1 MLFKKQYLAFF
12 FTLPI
17 ALMPLKSAASEVTP
31 EVYSIQLFFGL
42 SIPDGEKI
50 TLQQWDD
57 FVANNIAK
65 RFDGFNIVDSEGY
78 WKGKPERSK
87 IVTIIAKSEE
97 VSKAESIAHDYATMY
112 HQDSVM
118 LVKKPINKWE
128 FVPSD

>member
-12 FTLPI
+12 FALPV
-17 ALMPLKSAASEVTP
+17 ALMPMKSAASD
-31 EVYSIQLFFGL
+31 VYSIQLFFGL

-50 TLQQWDD
+50 TLQEWDH
-57 FVANNIAK
+57 FVTNNIAK

-118 LVKKPINKWE
+118 LVKKPINQWE